1 MCYII
6 CAYHV
11 CISCV
16 HIMCAYHVCISY
28 VTSCVLFLFISYMFI
43 LIHPSHLSHP
53 TLISIHSRYKRS
65 KILEA
70 HTNSDPKY
78 KNTESIRALIT
89 VQPGLESYLSTAT
102 VEELNAL
109 TPARRDEISR
119 NEIQSTLKD
128 NIYPHDKRDRVHRK
142 QHGCMSFIEMGKLMS
157 DAWKTID
164 PVSKAVFD
172 DLSAQGRVVWQKKLE
187 EYERNLGSKKIIS
200 ATQVQALLQSGP
212 GGGVSKEARGLE
224 AGKSYTGS
232 SSATKKRSKDSE
244 EIQFDKPK
252 RPLSAYNLY
261 YRYKRTKVLKA
272 MDTFQINNTEDN
284 KDDITKKMVNAV
296 ITATPGLED
305 YPNMAHNKPE
315 SDLIKSICRTEIQSV
330 LENKLNPSEMTKNR
344 VHRKSHGHFN
354 FTEMSKLMCE
364 SWKGIDAFTKSVFEE
379 LACKGRSAYE
389 EKMTVYKNCI
399 KEQNEVKKQK
409 LVHPSAAAATA
420 TLVAGHVERSLAAAS
435 DYDLLNQ
442 LPTSAL
448 EAMVRQQQLRREAM
462 SSLLASFMMPPPTQG
477 APARRIT
484 PSSPGILGASTS
496 TSASYY
502 QQPLYSYPRPP
513 SYDTSRDTQ
522 SINRNTLLAD
532 YLASV
537 LNSNKGDV

>member
-1 MCYII
+1 
-6 CAYHV
+6 
-11 CISCV
+11 
-16 HIMCAYHVCISY
+16 
-28 VTSCVLFLFISYMFI
+28 
-43 LIHPSHLSHP
+43 
-53 TLISIHSRYKRS
+53 
-65 KILEA
+65 
-70 HTNSDPKY
+70 
-78 KNTESIRALIT
+78 
-89 VQPGLESYLSTAT
+89 
-102 VEELNAL
+102 
-109 TPARRDEISR
+109 
-119 NEIQSTLKD
+119 
-128 NIYPHDKRDRVHRK
+128 
-142 QHGCMSFIEMGKLMS
+142 MSFIEMGKLMS

-164 PVSKAVFD
+164 PVTKRVFD

-200 ATQVQALLQSGP
+200 ATQVQALLQTSGGASP
-212 GGGVSKEARGLE
+212 QVQALLQSSGGVSKKARGLE

-232 SSATKKRSKDSE
+232 SSAAKKRPSEDSE

-261 YRYKRTKVLKA
+261 YRYKRTKVLNA
-272 MDTFQINNTEDN
+272 ADTFQLDNTDEDN
-284 KDDITKKMVNAV
+284 KDDITKKMVTAV

-305 YPNMAHNKPE
+305 YPNMAHNKPD
-315 SDLIKSICRTEIQSV
+315 SDLVKSICRTEIQSV
-330 LENKLNPSEMTKNR
+330 LENKLNPSEITKTR
-344 VHRKSHGHFN
+344 AHRKSHGAFN

-379 LACKGRSAYE
+379 LACQGRSAYE
-389 EKMTVYKNCI
+389 EKMKVYKKCI

-409 LVHPSAAAATA
+409 LVHPSAAAATE
-420 TLVAGHVERSLAAAS
+420 TLVSGHVERSLAARS

-448 EAMVRQQQLRREAM
+448 EALVRQQQLRREAM
-462 SSLLASFMMPPPTQG
+462 SSLLASLMPPPTQG

-484 PSSPGILGASTS
+484 PSSPGTLGAD

-502 QQPLYSYPRPP
+502 QPPLYSYPRPP
-513 SYDTSRDTQ
+513 SYDTSRNTQ

-537 LNSNKGDV
+537 LNSNRGDV

>member
-1 MCYII
+1 ME
-6 CAYHV
+6 
-11 CISCV
+11 
-16 HIMCAYHVCISY
+16 
-28 VTSCVLFLFISYMFI
+28 FI
-43 LIHPSHLSHP
+43 
-53 TLISIHSRYKRS
+53 K
-65 KILEA
+65 
-70 HTNSDPKY
+70 
-78 KNTESIRALIT
+78 ALIT
-89 VQPGLESYLSTAT
+89 IRPGLESYLSTAT
-102 VEELNAL
+102 VEELDAL

-128 NIYPHDKRDRVHRK
+128 NIYPQDKRERVHCK
-142 QHGCMSFIEMGKLMS
+142 NPKMDGCMSFIEMGKLMS

-164 PVSKAVFD
+164 PVTKSVFD

-187 EYERNLGSKKIIS
+187 EYERKLGSKKIIS
-200 ATQVQALLQSGP
+200 ATQVQALLQTPGDASP
-212 GGGVSKEARGLE
+212 QVQALLQSSQSSGGGVSKKARGLE
-224 AGKSYTGS
+224 AGRSYTES
-232 SSATKKRSKDSE
+232 SSSTKKRPIEESE

-272 MDTFQINNTEDN
+272 ADTFQLDNTEDN
-284 KDDITKKMVNAV
+284 KDDITKKMVTAV

-305 YPNMAHNKPE
+305 YPNMAHNKPD

-330 LENKLNPSEMTKNR
+330 LEHKLNPSETTGNR

-379 LACKGRSAYE
+379 LACQGRSAYE
-389 EKMTVYKNCI
+389 EKMKVYKSCI
-399 KEQNEVKKQK
+399 KETEAKKQK
-409 LVHPSAAAATA
+409 LVHQSTA
-420 TLVAGHVERSLAAAS
+420 PAPETNQQVVGLAASS

-448 EAMVRQQQLRREAM
+448 EALVRQQQLRRREAM
-462 SSLLASFMMPPPTQG
+462 TSLLASFMMPPPTQG

-484 PSSPGILGASTS
+484 PSSPGVALGVSTSS
-496 TSASYY
+496 TSASNY
-502 QQPLYSYPRPP
+502 QPPLYSYPRPP
-513 SYDTSRDTQ
+513 SYDTSRNTQ

-537 LNSNKGDV
+537 LNSNRGNV